1 MFTVLLSGGLM
12 LVVAT
17 LICAILVV
25 AHARLAVPVDP
36 RQAALA
42 DLLPQANCG
51 GCGFPSCAEYARAL
65 ANNRT
70 TADRCTVGGP
80 PVTTALAKYLGIS
93 LTPNAPYRPVI
104 HCSAKRSDRL
114 GQGDYNGIPTCT
126 AANVIGGVQGCTYGC
141 LGFGDCVT
149 VCDFDAIH
157 MDDGLPVI
165 DYEKCTGCG
174 ACVRAC
180 PRHIIEQVPFKTD
193 RIMAVGCCNH
203 DPGKVVREVCKVG
216 CIGCSACARMMPEL
230 LHMHDNLVILDYDQL
245 TGHEDFAPVQ
255 AKCPMKSLVMI
266 GKPQPHHEQELA
278 DVVAKEVA
286 HPTRRAAESR
296 HDVLN
301 WRG

>member
-1 MFTVLLSGGLM
+1 MFTMLLSGGLM

-17 LICAILVV
+17 LVCAVLVA

-65 ANNRT
+65 AENRT

-80 PVTTALAKYLGIS
+80 QVTVALAKYLGIS
-93 LTPNAPYRPVI
+93 IAPTAPYRPVI

-165 DYEKCTGCG
+165 DYERCTGCG
-174 ACVRAC
+174 ACVNAC
-180 PRHIIEQVPFKTD
+180 PRHIIEQVPFKSD
-193 RIMAVGCCNH
+193 RIMVVGCCNH
-203 DPGKVVREVCKVG
+203 DPGKAVRDVCRVG

-230 LHMHDNLVILDYDQL
+230 LHMQDNLVILDYDEL

-266 GKPQPHHEQELA
+266 GKPEPHHVQELA
-278 DVVAKEVA
+278 EVAAVEVA
-286 HPTRRAAESR
+286 HPARRSAENRS
-296 HDVLN
+296 DTLN